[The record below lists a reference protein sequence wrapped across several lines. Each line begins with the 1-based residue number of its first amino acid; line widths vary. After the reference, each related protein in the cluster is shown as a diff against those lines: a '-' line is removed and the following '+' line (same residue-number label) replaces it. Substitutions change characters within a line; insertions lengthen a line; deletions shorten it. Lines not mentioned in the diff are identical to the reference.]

1 MPFRAARFA
10 GLSVTSWL
18 SAAVV
23 VLMLLAAFA
32 LPAGA
37 GEHLAERAG
46 DRGLG
51 RSTAP
56 IVMIEYYSLDCPHC
70 AAFHADVF
78 PRLKSEFIDTGKVRF
93 VFRDFPLSWAALEAA
108 IMTHCAPPE
117 RYFDMQNALLRSG
130 DRWSTAESTR
140 KAVGDIGAAEGVS
153 EAAFQACLDARVWE
167 RQIFESQKFAREAL
181 GITATPTFLIN
192 NDKVEGN
199 IPFDKLS
206 DGLTDMLNDIALQ
219 SDNFTNLEAPS
230 DGTLL
235 RQGEGNS

>member
-1 MPFRAARFA
+1 MPFRTARFA
-10 GLSVTSWL
+10 GLSVTPWL
-18 SAAVV
+18 LAVAVV

-32 LPAGA
+32 LPARA

-78 PRLKSEFIDTGKVRF
+78 PRLKSEFIDTGKVRY

-117 RYFDMQNALLRSG
+117 RYFDMQDALLRSG
-130 DRWSTAESTR
+130 EQWSTAESTR
-140 KAVGDIGAAEGVS
+140 QAVGEIGAAQGVS

-167 RQIFESQKFAREAL
+167 RQIFESQKFARKML
-181 GITATPTFLIN
+181 GIKATPTFIIN
-192 NDKVEGN
+192 SDKLEGN

-206 DGLTDMLNDIALQ
+206 AGLTHMLNEISRQ
-219 SDNFTNLEAPS
+219 SDDFTSLESPIQA
-230 DGTLL
+230 
-235 RQGEGNS
+235 E